1 MWLQLALIA
10 MSNQS
15 VLKQPTATTS
25 LVAKKIMSKPVQKT
39 SCLMAL
45 SAAAASL
52 PIFTAPVQAMAPTD
66 TVIGYRYSSYKE
78 SALDP
83 HEVASGSTGRYNIK
97 VQQWSLAAPIKGHWL
112 VAVNV
117 QDETLSGASPWYI
130 KPADRPVVYGDGSP
144 VLNADGQPTYVPDYE
159 IPVAVMSGA
168 SPGYEQGNL
177 VGIEEHRTDA
187 SLATTYYY
195 SGGSVSGNVAFS
207 TEDDYDSVSFGL
219 STEREFDQKQT
230 VVAAGFSFS
239 DDDIFY
245 EDVNRTNKRNTS
257 HPLPDDA
264 AKQNFS
270 AFTSVS
276 RILSPNAIMLAG
288 VSYAS
293 KEGHMSDAYKLYD
306 QRPEEKDSYTLNLG
320 YRYYQKAIQ
329 SAWHVDY
336 RYYGDT
342 WGVESNTFS
351 VALYK
356 NWEKLQVV
364 PSVRYY
370 GQSAASFYDIY
381 ASYRKDGIP
390 AEQNGGT
397 PYFKWNY
404 YSDDVRLSD
413 YGAFT
418 FGMKFVYKQKPV
430 DWVLGFEYYIADEEF
445 LPGNSDYLAH
455 PGMIEYTRVTFGVDH
470 RF

>member
-1 MWLQLALIA
+1 
-10 MSNQS
+10 
-15 VLKQPTATTS
+15 
-25 LVAKKIMSKPVQKT
+25 MSKPVQKAFAKPSSNT

-45 SAAAASL
+45 SAAAAAL
-52 PIFTAPVQAMAPTD
+52 PAFVVPAHASAPTD
-66 TVIGYRYSSYKE
+66 TVMGYRYSSYKE
-78 SALDP
+78 SALEP
-83 HEVASGSTGRYNIK
+83 QEVASGSMDRYSIK
-97 VQQWSLAAPIKGHWL
+97 VQQWSVAVPIKGKWL
-112 VAVNV
+112 VALSV
-117 QDETLSGASPWYI
+117 QDETLSGASPWYM
-130 KPADRPVVYGDGSP
+130 KPADRAVYVNGNLTD
-144 VLNADGQPTYVPDYE
+144 QTVPDYE

-168 SPGYEQGNL
+168 SPGYEDGNL

-187 SLATTYYY
+187 SLASTYFYP
-195 SGGSVSGNVAFS
+195 GGSVSGNVAFS
-207 TEDDYDSVSFGL
+207 TEDDYESVSFGL

-230 VVAAGFSFS
+230 VVAAGFSYS

-245 EDVNRTNKRNTS
+245 EDIGRTNKRNTS
-257 HPLPDDA
+257 DPLPDDA
-264 AKQNFS
+264 GKQNLSVF
-270 AFTSVS
+270 ASVS
-276 RILSPNAIMLAG
+276 RIVSPNAVLLAG
-288 VSYAS
+288 VSYAA

-306 QRPEEKDSYTLNLG
+306 MRPEEKDSYTLNLA

-329 SAWHVDY
+329 AAWHLDY
-336 RYYGDT
+336 RFYDDT
-342 WGVESNTFS
+342 WGVQSNTFS
-351 VALYK
+351 VALHK

-381 ASYRKDGIP
+381 SLYRKDGIP
-390 AEQNGGT
+390 AEQNNGT
-397 PYFKWNY
+397 AYPKWNY
-404 YSDDVRLSD
+404 YSDDARLSN